1 MSSGFSTLCTNEIC
15 SGLASLVGMLWMTN
29 HVHVQNAVLVK
40 LLDNMLGRNADSGD
54 EHFGLLG
61 NDDIH

>member
-15 SGLASLVGMLWMTN
+15 SGLASLVGILWMTN

-40 LLDNMLGRNADSGD
+40 LLDNMLGRNA
-54 EHFGLLG
+54 
-61 NDDIH
+61 